1 MKLTALD
8 NLSCFRTLSG
18 GDTEDP
24 REILA
29 QGRLA
34 EDTDS
39 QRERHEFPLY
49 GLADNPELLT
59 ALSPLSL

>member
-8 NLSCFRTLSG
+8 NLSCFRTFS

-24 REILA
+24 REVLA

-39 QRERHEFPLY
+39 QWERHEFPLY